1 MPTADVAGPLA
12 KCAKGGGQRS
22 CAGLE
27 SSIFYPPTEE
37 ESGRA
42 KAVCAECPVRQ
53 DCLEFAISVRE
64 KEGVWGG
71 PRLSGLSRSRPALR
85 PGPVPA
91 APGTAGPR
99 YAR

>member
-71 PRLSGLSRSRPALR
+71 ATAAERRAAL
-85 PGPVPA
+85 A
-91 APGTAGPR
+91 SAG
-99 YAR
+99 

>member
-1 MPTADVAGPLA
+1 MPLSDVAGPLA

-64 KEGVWGG
+64 KEGVYFVKTSDLTPFYSLRRRDLVGHE
-71 PRLSGLSRSRPALR
+71 ALE
-85 PGPVPA
+85 
-91 APGTAGPR
+91 TI
-99 YAR
+99 

>member
-53 DCLEFAISVRE
+53 DC
-64 KEGVWGG
+64 
-71 PRLSGLSRSRPALR
+71 
-85 PGPVPA
+85 
-91 APGTAGPR
+91 
-99 YAR
+99 